1 MTKLGYNGQCLP
13 TGEGIGGGGGGRE
26 SSGGGNWVSDS
37 PAENGRKGTVSG
49 CSDIWTQ
56 PKFLRLRR
64 CDSPPA
70 TYVDWAYVYRAMAL
84 KFFW

>member
-37 PAENGRKGTVSG
+37 MAPDRFA
-49 CSDIWTQ
+49 
-56 PKFLRLRR
+56 LRR
-64 CDSPPA
+64 CQ
-70 TYVDWAYVYRAMAL
+70 VYA
-84 KFFW
+84 KIYP